1 MQFCRTVAPVLMVK
15 EHISINVVL
24 PGIVSTNIIPQA
36 MIDAVS
42 PEW

>member
-1 MQFCRTVAPVLMVK
+1 MQK
-15 EHISINVVL
+15 ENISINVVL
-24 PGIVSTNIIPQA
+24 PGIVPTKIIPQS